1 MKRLITFLTTMLLL
15 LMLVPTN
22 AGATDFYV
30 KKYDGWTPYL
40 HIFGSGFTN
49 TSWPGIKGETLVK
62 EAGTNNYWYKI
73 TYDTGNASKVTL
85 IVNKGNSQDQSDRNG
100 YQADVKAALCVDWNG
115 NNNGQISNVTDATGK
130 TFTAYDP
137 REEYYIHYDNGTSAW
152 GDVHFNAEGKAE
164 LTLEGKKTYNF
175 GIKKNGSDTW
185 YTNGGTM
192 TSTNCTNWTFNG
204 GNGNAGITTT
214 NAGLYIFSITLNG
227 DVPSLSVTYPSG
239 GSIDI
244 PVSGIDPNAY
254 YFVITKA
261 GEEDRWLKMAP
272 SRKRGGGEVLSDRWS
287 FNIQNFMVEKY
298 KDADGLHYYI
308 IKGDK
313 SRKYTPHSN
322 NNNYE
327 LGLKNNTQGS
337 NNNCGNVKAYE
348 FYESTQNENN
358 CTFKLD
364 NTNNSYNGV
373 SYTWLFDSQ
382 ACNLEILVNKTR
394 MGQAD
399 DPAEGYYLVG
409 NFLGKSATDAI
420 EPQKTDNRRS
430 MDKYFYKNGLAYPAA
445 TAGIT
450 EAEADSV
457 VYRVTV
463 AKPKGQTTWGNLYL
477 VVFRKKNVD
486 SWPANPSDGEKV
498 VLWKNAIRP
507 QEQWNYGTN
516 YEGLDA
522 TATHGGLYMRKSD
535 AGDTQQALNP
545 SISDDIESYTF
556 SMNVTT
562 STYRITFNQK
572 LYILGPAIYDGD
584 EESGWSTANPDNQT
598 KNAYKLVYDTNA
610 QCYTYRGG
618 DNKTLADEEQ
628 PIHLVAGRPFA
639 FAYNKNFTNTFFE
652 ENDVIPVDL
661 SGTRTD
667 KATSN
672 EERRAYNVN
681 EGDNR
686 YETQYVNF
694 LRTGAPL
701 SSADHDNTVRDCTF
715 NLPTGDYYIRLYI
728 RVSAV
733 NPDLSQVF
741 YTIRRKY
748 TFTSQHQ
755 ADEID
760 GKNTYK
766 TFCDYHAIVLP
777 DNVDAWYI
785 TSADKATKTVTYTNY
800 PLYNGDN
807 GQRVLPAGAP
817 VILVAKNE
825 DASVNKP
832 TFDIDYYAQPNL
844 NEKNIIAPT
853 TNLLKGQVHS
863 ANVPKVDGD
872 KANFLFACQ
881 KRNASDSK
889 PTIGFYI
896 PGVYDCPPI
905 NLAYL
910 QLDKNFLDG
919 NTASNSKGWTF
930 VFDNTVTGIDNINSD
945 VNKLQNDDA
954 YYTIQGVKVNAPNE
968 RGIYIHNGKKII
980 IK

>member
-1 MKRLITFLTTMLLL
+1 MVLIPDKCLAWETVKFVSDDANLNGKTLT
-15 LMLVPTN
+15 
-22 AGATDFYV
+22 YV
-30 KKYDGWTPYL
+30 NSNEFTYELDLSGSTSDLEFKFNVSNGCGDIGWYDSSFKEISVFDGNKQYWCANRTTSGQNEKFVLKHSGSDYKKYKLTLKWDNPGGDGKQYWYL
-40 HIFGSGFTN
+40 TVQGV
-49 TSWPGIKGETLVK
+49 GET
-62 EAGTNNYWYKI
+62 I
-73 TYDTGNASKVTL
+73 
-85 IVNKGNSQDQSDRNG
+85 
-100 YQADVKAALCVDWNG
+100 
-115 NNNGQISNVTDATGK
+115 
-130 TFTAYDP
+130 
-137 REEYYIHYDNGTSAW
+137 
-152 GDVHFNAEGKAE
+152 
-164 LTLEGKKTYNF
+164 
-175 GIKKNGSDTW
+175 
-185 YTNGGTM
+185 
-192 TSTNCTNWTFNG
+192 
-204 GNGNAGITTT
+204 
-214 NAGLYIFSITLNG
+214 
-227 DVPSLSVTYPSG
+227 
-239 GSIDI
+239 
-244 PVSGIDPNAY
+244 SGIDPNAY

-272 SRKRGGGEVLSDRWS
+272 SRKRDGGEVLSDRWS
-287 FNIQNFMVEKY
+287 FNIQNFMVDKY

-477 VVFRKKNVD
+477 VVFRKRNVD

-584 EESGWSTANPDNQT
+584 EENGWSTANPDNQT

-628 PIHLVAGRPFA
+628 PIHLVAGKPFA

-661 SGTRTD
+661 SGTITD

-807 GQRVLPAGAP
+807 DQRVLPAGAP

-844 NEKNIIAPT
+844 NENNIKALE

>member
-1 MKRLITFLTTMLLL
+1 MKRLTTFLTSMLF
-15 LMLVPTN
+15 LMVLIPDKCLAWETVKFVSDDANLNGKTLTSVNLNEFTYELDLSGSTSDLEFKFNVSDGCGDIGWYDPSYKEISGFDGNTQYWCAN
-22 AGATDFYV
+22 RTTSGENEKFVLKHSGSDY
-30 KKYDGWTPYL
+30 KKYKLTLTWKETGGDGKQYWCLTVQ
-40 HIFGSGFTN
+40 GV
-49 TSWPGIKGETLVK
+49 GET
-62 EAGTNNYWYKI
+62 I
-73 TYDTGNASKVTL
+73 
-85 IVNKGNSQDQSDRNG
+85 
-100 YQADVKAALCVDWNG
+100 
-115 NNNGQISNVTDATGK
+115 
-130 TFTAYDP
+130 
-137 REEYYIHYDNGTSAW
+137 
-152 GDVHFNAEGKAE
+152 
-164 LTLEGKKTYNF
+164 
-175 GIKKNGSDTW
+175 
-185 YTNGGTM
+185 
-192 TSTNCTNWTFNG
+192 
-204 GNGNAGITTT
+204 
-214 NAGLYIFSITLNG
+214 
-227 DVPSLSVTYPSG
+227 
-239 GSIDI
+239 
-244 PVSGIDPNAY
+244 SGIDPNAY

-287 FNIQNFMVEKY
+287 FNIQNFMVDKY

-322 NNNYE
+322 NNDYE
-327 LGLKNNTQGS
+327 LGLKNNTQES

-348 FYESTQNENN
+348 FYEDTQNENN

-394 MGQAD
+394 MGQTD

-409 NFLGKSATDAI
+409 NFLGESATDAI

-430 MDKYFYKNGLAYPAA
+430 MNKYFYKNGLAYPAA

-457 VYRVTV
+457 VYRITV
-463 AKPKGQTTWGNLYL
+463 AKPKGQSTWGNLYL

-486 SWPANPSDGEKV
+486 SWPANPSNNEKV
-498 VLWKNAIRP
+498 ALWKNAIRP
-507 QEQWNYGTN
+507 QEQWDYGTK

-562 STYRITFNQK
+562 STYRVTFNHK

-584 EESGWSTANPDNQT
+584 ETNGWSTASPNNQT
-598 KNAYKLVYDTNA
+598 KNAYKLVYDTDA

-618 DNKTLADEEQ
+618 DDKTLADDEQ
-628 PIHLVAGRPFA
+628 SIRLVAGKSFA
-639 FAYNKNFTNTFFE
+639 FAYNKSFINTFFE

-661 SGTRTD
+661 SGTITD

-701 SSADHDNTVRDCTF
+701 SSADHDNTVQDCTF

-728 RVSAV
+728 RVSPV

-832 TFDIDYYAQPNL
+832 TFDFDYYAQPNF
-844 NEKNIIAPT
+844 NENNITAPE

-881 KRNASDSK
+881 KRNASDLK
-889 PTIGFYI
+889 PTIGFYL

-919 NTASNSKGWTF
+919 NTESYAKGWTF
-930 VFDNTVTGIDNINSD
+930 VFDNTVTGIDNVNSD
-945 VNKLQNDDA
+945 MDKLQNDDA